1 LGDRERAKKVGLN
14 DSLYGFDVGSTWRT
28 VSREISD
35 PGVID
40 QDIEPLK
47 LAADEAGCFLNG
59 FPPAKVKL
67 NELCLEALVPELGGG
82 IFAQGWVARSKEN
95 VAAGLAELP
104 GDLESDSF
112 ISAGN
117 QCDFL

>member
-1 LGDRERAKKVGLN
+1 LG
-14 DSLYGFDVGSTWRT
+14 
-28 VSREISD
+28 
-35 PGVID
+35 
-40 QDIEPLK
+40 
-47 LAADEAGCFLNG
+47 
-59 FPPAKVKL
+59 
-67 NELCLEALVPELGGG
+67 LEVLVPELGGG

-95 VAAGLAELP
+95 DAAGLAELP